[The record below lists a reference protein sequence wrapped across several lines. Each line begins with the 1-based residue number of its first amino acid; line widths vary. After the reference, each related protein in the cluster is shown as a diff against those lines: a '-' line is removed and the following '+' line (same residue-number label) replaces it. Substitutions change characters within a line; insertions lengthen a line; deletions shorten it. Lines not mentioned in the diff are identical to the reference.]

1 MASKRQHAKRGGGVG
16 LATRGVVP
24 PAGGVA
30 SGRGE
35 VNAALRSS
43 SPWPGSIPRVGSAP
57 GARGVDP
64 TVELTPRPGANS
76 ARGVSAGAR
85 GVVPTVELTLRP
97 GANSTDWG
105 QLGAGGVSPVSR
117 RL

>member
-57 GARGVDP
+57 GARGV
-64 TVELTPRPGANS
+64 
-76 ARGVSAGAR
+76 
-85 GVVPTVELTLRP
+85 VPTVELTLRP